1 MKRSLV
7 KDEADRKVQIM
18 QAMLAGPEDWAGGK
32 AKAFAGA
39 SS

>member
-1 MKRSLV
+1 MV
-7 KDEADRKVQIM
+7 TVEADRKVQIM
-18 QAMLAGPEDWAGGK
+18 QAMLAGPEDWAVGK